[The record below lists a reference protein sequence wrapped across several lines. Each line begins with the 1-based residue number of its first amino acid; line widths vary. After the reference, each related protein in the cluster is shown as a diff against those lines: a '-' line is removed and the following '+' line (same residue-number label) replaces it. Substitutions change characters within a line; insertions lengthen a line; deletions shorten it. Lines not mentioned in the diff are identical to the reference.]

1 MPQYKAFIS
10 YRKSSSVNAD
20 LIKSTLVDKYAYSNE
35 EIFLDK
41 HNIGTDFFNKKITQA
56 LNETSCLLLL
66 VSKECFQKRDV
77 GEDWFIAEINYAIS
91 HRIPIIPVFF
101 DNIKSL
107 SDDDIFND
115 LKICFS
121 EEQID
126 YLTKSQGLRYDFD
139 LSEQTFQKIDEFIAK
154 INNNKTPFYQKCLN
168 GFRLLST
175 IAFIIAI
182 FFFLCF
188 GIGALWGYFT
198 SSTDEVEV
206 IADNTKVVGN
216 NLIFEY
222 GGWTAIYDLDKDSVV
237 VDPSFNNKVKESRLE
252 SIIASCSFSGALTLF
267 DKNMSSLKLLKY
279 IKGGSK
285 PAQITKVTIIV
296 GVCLGSFCG
305 FSQGSLFGR
314 QKKQSEVALK
324 MYPKL
329 QDKLTWKPLMSE
341 YFPLKALSNHYENY
355 YFVWIIPLDQNTVA
369 YKNGIQDSLIL
380 LKFNEWDVRTSS
392 FEELWVVRDNSMQRE
407 KDIVCL
413 NPKDGNIT
421 HYILPQ
427 DTIGVLLSGTRC
439 SMELLKDI
447 VKIYNQHSITKIS
460 N

>member
-41 HNIGTDFFNKKITQA
+41 HNIGPDFFNKKITQA

-222 GGWTAIYDLDKDSVV
+222 GGWTAIYDLDKSTL
-237 VDPSFNNKVKESRLE
+237 KEKKMG
-252 SIIASCSFSGALTLF
+252 IIL
-267 DKNMSSLKLLKY
+267 
-279 IKGGSK
+279 
-285 PAQITKVTIIV
+285 
-296 GVCLGSFCG
+296 
-305 FSQGSLFGR
+305 
-314 QKKQSEVALK
+314 
-324 MYPKL
+324 
-329 QDKLTWKPLMSE
+329 
-341 YFPLKALSNHYENY
+341 
-355 YFVWIIPLDQNTVA
+355 
-369 YKNGIQDSLIL
+369 
-380 LKFNEWDVRTSS
+380 
-392 FEELWVVRDNSMQRE
+392 
-407 KDIVCL
+407 
-413 NPKDGNIT
+413 
-421 HYILPQ
+421 
-427 DTIGVLLSGTRC
+427 
-439 SMELLKDI
+439 
-447 VKIYNQHSITKIS
+447 
-460 N
+460 